1 MGRSEV
7 RDFLEATIADIL
19 PNSEPLAQSAVI
31 TSKVIMHQQW
41 QACISTNK
49 YLSFRGILN

>member
-7 RDFLEATIADIL
+7 RDFLEATITDIL

>member
-7 RDFLEATIADIL
+7 RDFLEATITDIL

-41 QACISTNK
+41 QACVSTNK
-49 YLSFRGILN
+49 YFSFRGILN